1 MSKGETSPVAQSPA
15 AATAQS
21 GQSAS
26 RRRHPRN
33 PFPPTVKFELDRILS
48 IDEVVALSGL
58 SRDTIRRHHSHLIR
72 RLSPRR
78 LGIRLGDALSMIGVG
93 TASAA

>member
-1 MSKGETSPVAQSPA
+1 MSDAPA
-15 AATAQS
+15 ASTAQS
-21 GQSAS
+21 VQGAP
-26 RRRHPRN
+26 RRKRPHN
-33 PFPPTVKFELDRILS
+33 PFPPTAKFELDRILS

-78 LGIRLGDALSMIGVG
+78 LV
-93 TASAA
+93 ASSPRYSPR

>member
-1 MSKGETSPVAQSPA
+1 MR
-15 AATAQS
+15 
-21 GQSAS
+21 SAP
-26 RRRHPRN
+26 RRRHSHN
-33 PFPPTVKFELDRILS
+33 PFPPTAKFELDRILS

-78 LGIRLGDALSMIGVG
+78 LGIRLGDALSMIGAGAG

>member
-1 MSKGETSPVAQSPA
+1 MSDAPA
-15 AATAQS
+15 ASTAQS
-21 GQSAS
+21 AQSAS
-26 RRRHPRN
+26 PRRRHPRN
-33 PFPPTVKFELDRILS
+33 PFPPTARFELDRILS

-78 LGIRLGDALSMIGVG
+78 LGIRLGDALTMIGVG
-93 TASAA
+93 DAAA

>member
-1 MSKGETSPVAQSPA
+1 MSDVPA
-15 AATAQS
+15 VSTAQS

-26 RRRHPRN
+26 RRRRSHN
-33 PFPPTVKFELDRILS
+33 PFPPTARFELDRIVS

-78 LGIRLGDALSMIGVG
+78 LGIRLGDALTMIGG
-93 TASAA
+93 NAA

>member
-1 MSKGETSPVAQSPA
+1 MSDVPA
-15 AATAQS
+15 ASTAQG

-33 PFPPTVKFELDRILS
+33 NPFPPTARFELDRIVS

-78 LGIRLGDALSMIGVG
+78 LGIRLGDALTMIGG
-93 TASAA
+93 GNASAA

>member
-1 MSKGETSPVAQSPA
+1 MSEGEASPVAQPA

-21 GQSAS
+21 VQSGQSPS
-26 RRRHPRN
+26 RRKRPHN
-33 PFPPTVKFELDRILS
+33 PFPPTARFELDRILT

-78 LGIRLGDALSMIGVG
+78 LGIRLGDALSMIGGGV
-93 TASAA
+93 AA

>member
-1 MSKGETSPVAQSPA
+1 MSEGEASPVAQSPA
-15 AATAQS
+15 ALIGQS

-33 PFPPTVKFELDRILS
+33 PFPPTARFELDRILS

-78 LGIRLGDALSMIGVG
+78 LGIRLGDALTMIGG
-93 TASAA
+93 NAA

>member
-1 MSKGETSPVAQSPA
+1 V
-15 AATAQS
+15 
-21 GQSAS
+21 
-26 RRRHPRN
+26 
-33 PFPPTVKFELDRILS
+33 S

-78 LGIRLGDALSMIGVG
+78 LGIRLGDALTMIGG
-93 TASAA
+93 NAA